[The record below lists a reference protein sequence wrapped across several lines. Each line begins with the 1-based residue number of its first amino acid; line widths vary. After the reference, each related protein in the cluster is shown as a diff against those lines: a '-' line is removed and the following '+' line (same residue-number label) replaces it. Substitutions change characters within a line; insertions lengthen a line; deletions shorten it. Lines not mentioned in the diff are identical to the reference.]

1 MSAQVHLLL
10 GGSGGI
16 GAALTR
22 RLTARG
28 DIVLAVARD
37 QARLEALAAE
47 TGARWM
53 VGDAREPQVVSA
65 AVERA
70 LEEHGR
76 LDGAACLTGSI
87 LLKPA
92 HRTSAEELQQ
102 VLAQN
107 LVPAFNLVRAA
118 APVLAGGGGGA
129 ITLVSSVAA
138 RIGLPNHEAI
148 AAAKAAV
155 EGLARSAAATYSAK
169 KVRVNAVAPG
179 LLRTPMS
186 AGLIAS
192 PRALQASEALHPLGR
207 IGEPDEVASLLA
219 WLLSP
224 DAAWVTGQILG
235 VDGGLG
241 SLAVSR

>member
-22 RLTARG
+22 RLRARG
-28 DIVLAVARD
+28 DSVLAVARD
-37 QARLEALAAE
+37 QARLQALAAE

-53 VGDAREPQVVSA
+53 TGDACDPQVVTA

-76 LDGAACLTGSI
+76 LDGAACLVGSI

-92 HRTSAEELQQ
+92 HRTSSEELQQ
-102 VLAQN
+102 VIAQN

-118 APVLAGGGGGA
+118 APTLARGGGGA
-129 ITLVSSVAA
+129 ISLVSSVAA

-155 EGLARSAAATYSAK
+155 EGLARSAAATYAAS

-186 AGLIAS
+186 ASLIAS